1 MLAQTHTYG
10 YTCIQ
15 CFTQVPD
22 NIGVDHLSSG
32 SLPVVL
38 TTDIQRSL
46 DMFTPWLHPSNKHP
60 FILVGPEG
68 CGKEYEILCK
78 LLNTDMYKCKLQ
90 SCFCNKNIFIHKDN
104 TRPLTYLHEYKAII
118 ISA

>member
-1 MLAQTHTYG
+1 MLTHDVENS
-10 YTCIQ
+10 Q
-15 CFTQVPD
+15 HVDAFTIQVPD

-32 SLPVVL
+32 ALPVVL

-68 CGKEYEILCK
+68 CGKEYEL
-78 LLNTDMYKCKLQ
+78 
-90 SCFCNKNIFIHKDN
+90 
-104 TRPLTYLHEYKAII
+104 
-118 ISA
+118 